1 MTLKPWLMAGF
12 VGAALL
18 SQAHAA
24 ELIQNGG
31 FETAGTDAYD
41 LVGWQVAEA
50 GVVGSVLSQQGTTS
64 EVTANTTVGAYQG
77 THYGLLDNYGLASN
91 VLYQNFTTAALSQ
104 ATLTFQM
111 FVNNQAISS
120 AVDAGGLDYTV
131 DATDHPNQHVR
142 VDILKAGSDPFS
154 TSQGDVLQS
163 LYVDGANGMLATN
176 NYLSYQFD
184 LTPLLSGGGQF
195 MLRFA
200 TVANQGSL
208 QLGVDNISLQ
218 TASAVPEADT
228 YGLLLVG
235 LGLIAT
241 VIRRRTE

>member
-18 SQAHAA
+18 SQAHAT

-64 EVTANTTVGAYQG
+64 EVTANSTVGAYQG

-111 FVNNQAISS
+111 FVNNQAGSS

-163 LYVDGANGMLATN
+163 LYLGGANGMLATN

-218 TASAVPEADT
+218 TASAVPEANT
-228 YGLLLVG
+228 YGLLLAG